1 MHASLKHGVF
11 HASDDRSR
19 AVLSQ
24 VLFIRLE
31 EAHDLPGSCDA
42 YCEFQLGDRSCRS
55 KTVKGSASSACR
67 WAESLSLNT
76 RSTKETLI
84 IKVYDSSKLGMGG
97 ASFLGQAVVALA
109 SLTHDGQPN
118 KVELG
123 LSTSGGKS
131 ASRISRIS
139 RASTFTRTPLL
150 SVELTYNALDR

>member
-1 MHASLKHGVF
+1 MPHDPS
-11 HASDDRSR
+11 SR

-84 IKVYDSSKLGMGG
+84 IKVYDSSKLGG